1 MYTVYTLLGNIC
13 TPLLCVFCLQGNF
26 SLIFFNLFLC
36 RTYISRLKVFKS
48 TEEEKSSESTLKFS
62 NYTIS
67 VCVNIGSRE
76 YSSRSTRRRCS
87 VTISVLE
94 NFSKFKGNHL
104 YQSLYFVKVAEIRD
118 SGTAV
123 FLQILRYF

>member
-48 TEEEKSSESTLKFS
+48 TEEEKSSKSTPKFS
-62 NYTIS
+62 NYTFS
-67 VCVNIGSRE
+67 SSEYRSRR
-76 YSSRSTRRRCS
+76 SRWRCS
-87 VTISVLE
+87 VKKVLL
-94 NFSKFKGNHL
+94 KF
-104 YQSLYFVKVAEIRD
+104 
-118 SGTAV
+118 
-123 FLQILRYF
+123 